1 MRHSIATMVLSGSL
15 PEKMKAAAHAG
26 FDAIELFENDL
37 IQCDLSLADIREQA
51 SELNL
56 KLDIYQPLRDFEGV
70 SATQLARNLD
80 RAEYKFDIMQELGID
95 LLGVCSNAQADAL
108 GDRQLIADQLA
119 ELAQRAARRQLRIG
133 FESLSWGT
141 HCNRWNHAW
150 EAVRRA
156 DQQNLGLIL
165 DSYHTLALRDDYSA
179 ISEIPGERIFYFQLS
194 DAPFEIG
201 SPPLYTRPLRTL
213 PGLGQFDMVGFT
225 DTVLQTGYQGTLSLE
240 IFSDEYRG
248 APADSTA
255 RGAKASLLWLE
266 ERVQERRL
274 ERAESSSPTL
284 KALSPSP
291 QLSPFSLMSESP
303 EAYELQRLLNLIGPW
318 STEAIAQAV
327 PASELETFSAVYRE
341 SFGTR
346 RQTPILKHEPQG
358 VIRGRTLF
366 TDDYAIELET
376 SIHSSTLVASA
387 SKSRRFTRLAIAVP
401 DLEKALMAIE
411 GHSQPA
417 LVLSSHYYDDLRA
430 RFSLSEERAHDLR
443 KLHAAYDRQGAGE
456 LLQAFIP
463 IGSDGF
469 CLHVAE
475 RRTGYPS
482 QSWDMANAYV
492 VNAALKARV
501 SQ

>member
-179 ISEIPGERIFYFQLS
+179 IIEIPGERIFYFQLS
-194 DAPFEIG
+194 DAPFEVG
-201 SPPLYTRPLRTL
+201 SPPLHTRPLRTL
-213 PGLGQFDMVGFT
+213 PGLGQLDMVGFT
-225 DTVLQTGYQGTLSLE
+225 HTVLQTGYRGPLSLE
-240 IFSDEYRG
+240 IFSDELRG
-248 APADSTA
+248 APAETTA
-255 RGAKASLLWLE
+255 HGAKASLLWLE

-274 ERAESSSPTL
+274 ARAEPSSAFL
-284 KALSPSP
+284 KALAPSP
-291 QLSPFSLMSESP
+291 PLSPFSLISESP
-303 EAYELQRLLNLIGPW
+303 EAYELQHLLNLIGPW
-318 STEAIAQAV
+318 SAEAVAQAV
-327 PASELETFSAVYRE
+327 PAGELETFSTEYRE
-341 SFGTR
+341 RFATQ
-346 RQTPILKHEPQG
+346 RQTPILKHDPQG

-366 TDDYAIELET
+366 TEVCAIELET
-376 SIHSSTLVASA
+376 SIHHATFVASA
-387 SKSRRFTRLAIAVP
+387 SKSRRFTRLTIAVP
-401 DLEKALMAIE
+401 DLQQALMAIA

-417 LVLSSHYYDDLRA
+417 LDLSIHYYDDLRA
-430 RFSLSEERAHDLR
+430 RFSLSEEKTSDLR
-443 KLHAAYDRQGAGE
+443 KLNAAYDRQGDGE
-456 LLQAFIP
+456 LLQAFVP
-463 IGSDGF
+463 VGTEGF
-469 CLHVAE
+469 CLHVVE

-492 VNAALKARV
+492 VNAALKGRL

>member
-15 PEKMKAAAHAG
+15 PEKMTAAAEAG

-37 IQCDLSLADIREQA
+37 IQCDLSLTEIRERALQ
-51 SELNL
+51 LNL

-70 SATQLARNLD
+70 SSAQLARNLD
-80 RAEYKFDIMQELGID
+80 RAEHKFDVMQELGID

-141 HCNRWNHAW
+141 HCNRWSHAW
-150 EAVRRA
+150 EAVQRA

-179 ISEIPGERIFYFQLS
+179 IREIPGERIFYFQLS
-194 DAPFEIG
+194 DAPFEVG

-213 PGLGQFDMVGFT
+213 PGLGQLDMVGFT
-225 DTVLQTGYQGTLSLE
+225 DTVLQTGYRGPLSLE

-248 APADSTA
+248 APAGTTA

-274 ERAESSSPTL
+274 GRAEPSSPFL
-284 KALSPSP
+284 KALAPSP

-303 EAYELQRLLNLIGPW
+303 EAYELQHLLNLIGTW
-318 STEAIAQAV
+318 SAESITQAV
-327 PASELETFSAVYRE
+327 PASELETFSTVYRE
-341 SFGTR
+341 CFGTR
-346 RQTPILKHEPQG
+346 RQTPILKHDPQG

-366 TDDYAIELET
+366 TDACAIELET
-376 SIHSSTLVASA
+376 SIHHSTLVASA
-387 SKSRRFTRLAIAVP
+387 SKSRRFTRLTIAVP
-401 DLEKALMAIE
+401 NLDKALMAID
-411 GHSQPA
+411 GHSQPP
-417 LVLSSHYYDDLRA
+417 LVLSAHYYNDLRA
-430 RFSLSEERAHDLR
+430 RFALSEEKTNGLR
-443 KLHAAYDRQGAGE
+443 KLNAAYDRQGDGE
-456 LLQAFIP
+456 LLQTFVP
-463 IGSDGF
+463 VGTDGF
-469 CLHVAE
+469 CLHVVE
-475 RRTGYPS
+475 RRPGYPS

-492 VNAALKARV
+492 VNAALKARL
-501 SQ
+501 SI